1 VQSFQKALFSEKR
14 HQTTR
19 SQSWRKDKMI
29 HNKITKTAKIRDIN
43 SFVAFAALAV
53 KFIKLPSAESSL
65 NESNLVVVLQE

>member
-1 VQSFQKALFSEKR
+1 
-14 HQTTR
+14 
-19 SQSWRKDKMI
+19 MI